1 MSAIKE
7 KLKEKVKNAT
17 ETLKELTE
25 EAKEVYQSL
34 KQFVSTI
41 EEEDVALMW
50 YERRVEHPIVLIH
63 GYMSGADCWDDFMP
77 WFKQL
82 EYYENE
88 HVFNFAYS
96 DEKNPA
102 TGDIYEYAK
111 LFAKRIEEIL
121 IQTKS
126 PKVNIVAHSMGGLI
140 SRYYIEK
147 LGGAEKVNK
156 LIMLGTPNRGSAP
169 LPEVMDLFL
178 KIEKGVELKLNE
190 IKFLMG
196 KKEEK
201 KIDVFGIAAKL
212 MKPGSPF
219 LKELGYKARSNF
231 YLIAG
236 TKGLPKILEEPN
248 DGAVELKSAILEEMD
263 EKKIYTYKVN
273 HFDLHKY
280 LKIFNKVMKLLVYG

>member
-1 MSAIKE
+1 MSAIKD
-7 KLKEKVKNAT
+7 KLKEKVKGAT
-17 ETLKELTE
+17 ETLKQLTE

-34 KQFVSTI
+34 KQFVSMV
-41 EEEDVALMW
+41 EEEDPALMC
-50 YERRVEHPIVLIH
+50 YERRVEFPIVLIH

-96 DEKNPA
+96 DDKNPA
-102 TGDIYEYAK
+102 NGDIIEYAK
-111 LFAKRIEEIL
+111 LFAKKIEEIL
-121 IQTKS
+121 AQTKKS
-126 PKVNIVAHSMGGLI
+126 KVNIIAHSMGGLI

-147 LGGAEKVNK
+147 LGGVDKVNK
-156 LIMLGTPNRGSAP
+156 LIMLGTPNHGSAP
-169 LPEVMDLFL
+169 LPEVFEMFA
-178 KIEKGVELKLNE
+178 KIEKGIELKVNE

-201 KIDVFGIAAKL
+201 KIDVFGTAAKL
-212 MKPGSPF
+212 MKPGSDF
-219 LKELGYKARSNF
+219 LNDLGYKAKPNF

-236 TKGLPKILEEPN
+236 TKGLPIILEEPN
-248 DGAVELKSAILEEMD
+248 DGAVELKSAILENMD
-263 EKKIYTYKVN
+263 EKKIFTYKVN

-280 LKIFNKVMKLLVYG
+280 LKVFNKIMRIMVYS